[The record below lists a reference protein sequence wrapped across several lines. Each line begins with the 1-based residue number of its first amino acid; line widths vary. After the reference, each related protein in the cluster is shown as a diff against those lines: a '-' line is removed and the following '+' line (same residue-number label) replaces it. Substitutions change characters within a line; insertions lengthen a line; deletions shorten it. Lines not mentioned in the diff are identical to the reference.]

1 MTDHPLDGRIENLSL
16 MLDLDPGI
24 QQAFTTA
31 LKDVG
36 RIAGVNK
43 DDLLFSE
50 GETSADEG
58 YVVLK
63 GSLAVESSSGFSN
76 TLYAPVLV
84 GEMKQFAFGDED
96 ARTANVSAL
105 ADLEVL
111 RFDWNAFYESL
122 GAQLGETKLA
132 EFRDALR
139 RYAWMHFLEL
149 EGEL

>member
-1 MTDHPLDGRIENLSL
+1 MTDHPLDGRIEGLSL
-16 MLDLDPGI
+16 MLDLDTGI
-24 QQAFTTA
+24 QEGIIVS

-43 DDLLFSE
+43 GGQLFSE
-50 GETSADEG
+50 GDRGADEG

-63 GSLAVESSSGFSN
+63 GSLLVECDSGFSN
-76 TLYAPVLV
+76 TLFAPVLV
-84 GEMKQFAFGDED
+84 GEMKQFAFGDEEV
-96 ARTANVSAL
+96 RIANVTA
-105 ADLEVL
+105 ATDLEVL

-122 GAQLGETKLA
+122 AAQLSSEQLE
-132 EFRDALR
+132 EFRCALR